1 MLKFEL
7 KRIIRGREIM
17 GLLVSITILV
27 MASFFNT
34 IFVQPMYDGD
44 RSLVLDFYQAVSQ
57 LMPLVF
63 APVIGNYFTKDYENK
78 TLFFYRNQGISVR
91 RYFFIRLG
99 VFILVGSMIGFAV
112 CASYLLFRKIDVL
125 MTFSVSF
132 VIILAYIYTVLL
144 ISLLAICSK
153 RRMFTIIGA
162 IAGTIVIS
170 LINIM
175 PIPYLKG
182 NWFLLDFNS
191 HVADD
196 METIIE
202 TAKIVDMY
210 KVLIPFIVWISV
222 VILMEI
228 FIISFQVKRKEKK

>member
-99 VFILVGSMIGFAV
+99 VFILVGSMIGFTV

-228 FIISFQVKRKEKK
+228 FIINFQVKRKEKK

>member
-228 FIISFQVKRKEKK
+228 FIINFQVKRKEKK